1 MHGCRKQLRFR
12 RCHGRAGQ
20 KVKST
25 SENKM
30 ENSLVIGICAS
41 TTIMHHD
48 NTTNNKRHKNK
59 PNQMFLKLRLSHK
72 GLKTPG
78 CMGMWEWGGDW
89 GFHSVSGLPGQQ
101 LHRLGMTKEVRLPGV
116 TWVEDEEEGGSQEV
130 DGGKGDRERMN
141 SHHFGPC
148 NKASLIS
155 LGKANVQR
163 GTKKY
168 ARDCQILFF
177 KCFKV

>member
-48 NTTNNKRHKNK
+48 QH
-59 PNQMFLKLRLSHK
+59 NQQQKTQKQTQPDVSEAAFKSQGSQNSRMYGNVGVRWRLRLSLCV
-72 GLKTPG
+72 GAT
-78 CMGMWEWGGDW
+78 
-89 GFHSVSGLPGQQ
+89 
-101 LHRLGMTKEVRLPGV
+101 RAT
-116 TWVEDEEEGGSQEV
+116 T
-130 DGGKGDRERMN
+130 
-141 SHHFGPC
+141 
-148 NKASLIS
+148 
-155 LGKANVQR
+155 
-163 GTKKY
+163 T
-168 ARDCQILFF
+168 
-177 KCFKV
+177 